1 MPFLSVSQYLA
12 QSRTVCAA
20 PGIAGDTGPIGL
32 IGPTGMTGE
41 RGATGPTGNGV
52 TGERGAT
59 GVTGATG
66 APANFSIDPIAIGIS
81 AGNVS
86 QQQKSVAIGYD
97 AGKSYQT
104 AQAIAIGF
112 AAGYNQQKSNA
123 VAIGSSSGYNNQ
135 SGKCIAVGYNA
146 GGSNQ
151 GVDDP
156 DADPAIAIGS
166 NAGATNQGAG
176 GIAIGTQ
183 AGNNSQYSQAIAI
196 GSGAGRTRQGTGS
209 IAIGTRAGYT
219 DQPANSIVLNASTYT
234 LNGSTA
240 EAFYVAPVR
249 INNAITL
256 ALGYDATNKE
266 IVTTTGIGTGLG
278 TNSVWMYYGNNISI
292 PSGNNQQLTWTNST
306 TNSTVGTGSDLS
318 TWTSPANLW
327 IKVTVIVR
335 VNPTNRFT
343 IFATSVGNT
352 IPTINSLSIPQG
364 GSVGTI
370 TPALYETMSGQWL
383 CQVPQN
389 SGFYLSINNYGD
401 TVTLNGSVIIESYG
415 TY

>member
-20 PGIAGDTGPIGL
+20 PGVQGDIGPIGP

-41 RGATGPTGNGV
+41 RGGTGPTGTGV

-66 APANFSIDPIAIGIS
+66 PPGVSPNFQIDPIAIGIS

-97 AGKSYQT
+97 AGKSNQA

-123 VAIGSSSGYNNQ
+123 VAIGSSSGYTNQ

-151 GVDDP
+151 GIDDP

-166 NAGATNQGAG
+166 DAGATNQGTG

-183 AGNNSQYSQAIAI
+183 AGNNSQYYQAIAI
-196 GSGAGRTRQGTGS
+196 GSAAGRTRQGAGS
-209 IAIGTRAGYT
+209 IAIGTRAGNT
-219 DQPANSIVLNASTYT
+219 DQPANSIVLNATTST

-249 INNAITL
+249 INNSITL
-256 ALGYDATNKE
+256 ALGYDSTNKE
-266 IVTTTGIGTGLG
+266 IVTTTAIGGSGPKIVAAGKVAFPATWEPVGG
-278 TNSVWMYYGNNISI
+278 EVGPYYR
-292 PSGNNQQLTWTNST
+292 
-306 TNSTVGTGSDLS
+306 TVTSDLS
-318 TWTSPANLW
+318 PLITTNKQVFVSTFYTGANSSTAYNFMRDIKILSQKTGNDGEYGYILLSVYYPFSSPD
-327 IKVTVIVR
+327 IIT
-335 VNPTNRFT
+335 
-343 IFATSVGNT
+343 
-352 IPTINSLSIPQG
+352 TINSISG
-364 GSVGTI
+364 
-370 TPALYETMSGQWL
+370 LYISYMVTD
-383 CQVPQN
+383 V
-389 SGFYLSINNYGD
+389 
-401 TVTLNGSVIIESYG
+401 TV
-415 TY
+415 